1 MIVPLNLPKAKLKLS
16 RKNEQLFVWCVS
28 RKKTLLLTPEEW
40 VRQHVI
46 HYLVEHKNVPLGLI
60 ISEQG
65 IQINELF
72 RRCDVVV
79 YGRDQQ
85 AKLVVECKATDV
97 DLNQKVLHQIAHYNA
112 KLQVDYLWITNGV
125 KHVFYH
131 INRTD
136 KTLNVLDELPDF
148 DTLSA
153 KL

>member
-1 MIVPLNLPKAKLKLS
+1 MELPKLNFRENFDFKLKKNKDKLFIYDVV
-16 RKNEQLFVWCVS
+16 RKNWF
-28 RKKTLLLTPEEW
+28 LLTPEEW

-136 KTLNVLDELPDF
+136 KTLNVLEELPDF
-148 DTLSA
+148 EGL
-153 KL
+153 K